1 MKLLLITPD
10 GREIDLLH
18 DGDWY
23 RSVAYGGISGLV
35 GTVTSSSLTAI
46 GVPGETITHDQI
58 PKMTGELTL
67 HIAAGEGHPPV
78 DEAAAEIRRG
88 IHAKRDSTLVL
99 DMENGAPV
107 VSTPV
112 RRNGPIAPPPEVLD
126 GADYTEM
133 KIPLQSQLGGW
144 LTDPLTH
151 TGNITVTNDGDAF
164 LWPTIIINGPGT
176 IKLPSGNT
184 HTLPTTAPG
193 ATISLDPYTSHEVV
207 LPDGTVDET
216 ASELTE
222 VMNLGEGVPEGESRT
237 YVTTGGV
244 RLMWQTLILDPWG

>member
-10 GREIDLLH
+10 GREIDLLQ

-35 GTVTSSSLTAI
+35 GSVVSSSITAV

-67 HIAAGEGHPPV
+67 HIAAGGGHPPV
-78 DEAAAEIRRG
+78 DAAAAEIRRG
-88 IHAKRDSTLVL
+88 IQSKRDSTLVL
-99 DMENGAPV
+99 DMENGQPI

-112 RRNGPIAPPPEVLD
+112 RRNGIIAPPPEVLD
-126 GADYTEM
+126 GTDYTEL
-133 KIPLQSQLGGW
+133 KIPLQSRLGGW
-144 LTDPLTH
+144 LEDTITQSG
-151 TGNITVTNDGDAF
+151 TVTVTNHGETH
-164 LWPTIIINGPGT
+164 LWPTILINGPGT

-207 LPDGTVDET
+207 LPDGTVDEA

-222 VMNLGEGVPEGESRT
+222 VMPLGEGVPEGESRT

-244 RLMWQTLILDPWG
+244 TLMWQTLILDPWG